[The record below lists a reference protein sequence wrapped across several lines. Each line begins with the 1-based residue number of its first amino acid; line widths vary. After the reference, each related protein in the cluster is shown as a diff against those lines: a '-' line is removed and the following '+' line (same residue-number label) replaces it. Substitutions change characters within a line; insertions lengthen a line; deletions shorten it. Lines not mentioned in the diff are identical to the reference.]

1 MKSLILIP
9 VLFALLVSCGTGQE
23 QKKKVTGVYVRQF
36 QNEFGTGWDTVVVD
50 ADPGNANSFIIRHH
64 TQIIRQGADQ
74 VAFPERKE
82 LVLPA
87 TWNDQDNLLVTIR
100 LGRRYAFPEQG
111 VVMLGTARYQIVE

>member
-1 MKSLILIP
+1 MKFLILTPIL
-9 VLFALLVSCGTGQE
+9 VALLVSCDTGLE
-23 QKKKVTGVYVRQF
+23 HEKSVTGVYVRQF
-36 QNEFGTGWDTVVVD
+36 QNEFGTGWDTVMVD
-50 ADPGNANSFIIRHH
+50 ADPRNANSYIIRHH
-64 TQIIRQGADQ
+64 TQIIRQGAGQ

-87 TWNDQDNLLVTIR
+87 TWNDQNNLLVTNR